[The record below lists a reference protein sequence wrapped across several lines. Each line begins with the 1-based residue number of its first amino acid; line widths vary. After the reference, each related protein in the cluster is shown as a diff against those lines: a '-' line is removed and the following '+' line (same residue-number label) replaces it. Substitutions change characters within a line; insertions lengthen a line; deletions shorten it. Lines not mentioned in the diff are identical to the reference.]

1 MFLRLFH
8 SNKLLQEFLC
18 LVFNNSTGVVTIA
31 ILDQNFTA
39 QIGELNEYSDVKIEC
54 PLCKSSKVLKFPKS
68 VINKA
73 RHLTTISLPKGL
85 VCDHHFQAF
94 LDKNFAVRGYQKVD
108 FEFENKGNQKKQAD
122 VQFSSESESE
132 IFDRLILEGNYVEY
146 RQNVKDNTNLR
157 KKSKDHKKPE
167 LKKKER
173 KRSIKEIYDEF
184 WEFIDDNNSEFKEFI
199 SKDKR
204 RQKLKLRV

>member
-1 MFLRLFH
+1 MLVCLFH

-39 QIGELNEYSDVKIEC
+39 QIGELNEYSDVKIDC

-85 VCDHHFQAF
+85 ICDHHFQAF

-108 FEFENKGNQKKQAD
+108 FEFENKGSQKEQAD
-122 VQFSSESESE
+122 IQFSSESENG
-132 IFDRLILEGNYVEY
+132 IFDRLIMEGNYIEY
-146 RQNVKDNTNLR
+146 RPILKEKTTVQQKTKII
-157 KKSKDHKKPE
+157 KKI
-167 LKKKER
+167 KE
-173 KRSIKEIYDEF
+173 KRSLKDIYDEF
-184 WEFIDDNNSEFKEFI
+184 WEFINDSNSEFKDFI

-204 RQKLKLRV
+204 RLNVRI

>member
-1 MFLRLFH
+1 MFLRL
-8 SNKLLQEFLC
+8 SQNIKLLQEFLC
-18 LVFNNSTGVVTIA
+18 LIFNNSTGVVTIA
-31 ILDQNFTA
+31 ILEQNFTT

-85 VCDHHFQAF
+85 ICDHHFQAF

-108 FEFENKGNQKKQAD
+108 FEFESKKNQKEQAD
-122 VQFSSESESE
+122 IHLLGGSDNKL
-132 IFDRLILEGNYVEY
+132 FDRLVLEGNYVEY
-146 RQNVKDNTNLR
+146 RPIVKDNTNVM
-157 KKSKDHKKPE
+157 KKSNE
-167 LKKKER
+167 KKKSEPKKNER
-173 KRSIKEIYDEF
+173 KRSLKEIYDEF
-184 WEFIDDNNSEFKEFI
+184 WEFIDDNNSDFKEFI

-204 RQKLKLRV
+204 RLKLKL